1 MVSIVGRKVQYNNIT
16 SQDLLDRV
24 NKNNIR
30 LGEDFLEYLKSIQ
43 RSESTINAYR
53 SDLNIFWVYCLQ
65 NLDNKNFID
74 ITKRDIVKFQNWCIY
89 DNKNSSSRVR
99 RLKACISSLS
109 NYVENILDEEEE
121 FAGFRSIVRKIENP
135 PQERRLEK
143 SVWNDDELNYLL
155 DELCSL
161 EKYEQA
167 CFVAL
172 AMYGGRRKSEL
183 TRFKVSDFGEDKL
196 VCDGALYKSDPIKTK
211 GRASGK
217 YIPCYTLAKK
227 FKPYFDLWMGQ
238 RDLLG
243 IQSEWLFPKSTDF
256 NEHIDPSTITS
267 WSNTCSNILGKP
279 FYPHSLRH
287 YYVSS
292 LSRAGIPENVITQ
305 IVGWDSAEMCS
316 IYNDNP
322 ADDQI
327 ARYFKDG
334 DLYAPTNTN
343 ISDL

>member
-1 MVSIVGRKVQYNNIT
+1 MGRKVQHNNLTNPELIE
-16 SQDLLDRV
+16 QV
-24 NKNNIR
+24 NKNNLA
-30 LGEDFLEYLKSIQ
+30 LGKDFLDYLKSVQ
-43 RSESTINAYR
+43 RSESTIEAYR

-65 NLDNKNFID
+65 NLNNKDFVD

-89 DNKNSSSRVR
+89 ENKNSSSRVR

-109 NYVENILDEEEE
+109 NYVENILDEEDEYKN
-121 FAGFRSIVRKIENP
+121 FRSIVRKIENP

-143 SVWNDDELNYLL
+143 MVWTDEELEGLLNT
-155 DELCSL
+155 LC
-161 EKYEQA
+161 ETGRYKHA

-183 TRFKVSDFGEDKL
+183 TRFKVSDFAEDKL
-196 VCDGALYKSDPIKTK
+196 VCDGALYKSEPIRTK
-211 GRASGK
+211 GRANGK
-217 YIPCYTLAKK
+217 YIPCYTLVKK
-227 FKPYFDLWMGQ
+227 FKPYFDLWMKE
-238 RDLLG
+238 REKLG
-243 IQSEWLFPKSTDF
+243 IESEWLFPDL
-256 NEHIDPSTITS
+256 NNPEEHVSAATITS
-267 WSNTCSNILGKP
+267 WSNTCSSILGKP

-322 ADDQI
+322 TDDQI
-327 ARYFKDG
+327 SKYFKNG
-334 DLYAPTNTN
+334 DIHTPEETSL
-343 ISDL
+343 SDL